1 MNPGFEKIKG
11 KVQSAVILVTEMDTE
26 KGDYIPLYGE
36 SIYVVIPP
44 ELTPGGITITLN
56 KMGNGINSIKEL
68 PYISS
73 LASDVSPWAK
83 QPTKPAYKLSEL
95 IAEDGG
101 DTTPLER
108 IEAIESFI
116 RNTNFVLVESEIE
129 PILPSPLGLTPI
141 ERIENIENFIN
152 NTQFVVYEEK
162 EEE

>member
-11 KVQSAVILVTEMDTE
+11 KVQFATILVNELETE
-26 KGDYIPLYGE
+26 KGNYIPLHGE
-36 SIYVVIPP
+36 NVYIVVPS
-44 ELTPGGITITLN
+44 ELSGGTTITLN
-56 KMGNGINSIKEL
+56 KIGDGETSIRDL
-68 PYISS
+68 PYASN
-73 LASDVSPWAK
+73 LAADVYPWAK
-83 QPTKPAYKLSEL
+83 ENAKPSYKLSEL

-116 RNTNFVLVESEIE
+116 RTTNFVLIESEIQ

-141 ERIENIENFIN
+141 ERIENIENFVN
-152 NTQFVVYEEK
+152 NTQFVIYEEK